1 MSLSLSGRLT
11 DRDRGPW
18 RAGPPCSL
26 VTPLPSWGE
35 PLGFLAVRGR
45 LPYPRLRL
53 RFVPRYLKYTLDQ
66 HVESDY
72 TIVYFHCGLSS
83 QNKPSLRWLQDAYQ
97 EFDRKCVPASPP
109 VLRWSPGRLGRGSGH
124 GTRGHGS
131 AVGGGGIPGAE
142 PGGPVTEPGIVGSP
156 PFGARSS
163 VQCCRLGQGGRTC
176 SYRA

>member
-35 PLGFLAVRGR
+35 PLGFPAVRGR
-45 LPYPRLRL
+45 LPYPRL

-97 EFDRKCVPASPP
+97 EFDRKYVPPALPS
-109 VLRWSPGRLGRGSGH
+109 SG
-124 GTRGHGS
+124 GPQDGW
-131 AVGGGGIPGAE
+131 GGGAGAAQ
-142 PGGPVTEPGIVGSP
+142 GVMAVQWAGAGSQGPSP
-156 PFGARSS
+156 A
-163 VQCCRLGQGGRTC
+163 VQ
-176 SYRA
+176 

>member
-35 PLGFLAVRGR
+35 PLGFPAVRGR
-45 LPYPRLRL
+45 LPYPRL

-131 AVGGGGIPGAE
+131 AVGGGGSPGAE
-142 PGGPVTEPGIVGSP
+142 PGGPVTEPGVVGSP
-156 PFGARSS
+156 PFEARSS
-163 VQCCRLGQGGRTC
+163 VQRCRLGQGGRTC